1 MIKLLKNYKYISILL
16 ILVDIILISSII
28 LLGVK
33 ISILKEKSNYSDN
46 TDNNNNED
54 NNNKDNDDKNIT
66 KNISSIE
73 IVKMPSKIKYKEGEL
88 FDKSGMIV
96 KAIYD
101 DNSESFIDN
110 YTIDKINP
118 LTIYDS
124 KIIITY
130 SEKTISFNI
139 LIINDEGIE
148 IHPNQ
153 SKEKYTLEIL
163 EVITRFEIEDSDIS
177 NWIISEK
184 ENKTKIIE
192 NFSASGG
199 KYLSGI
205 DENVQNEGYLI
216 FNLNLICDSEITMSV
231 SYSKNEKWKNY
242 DIDISSMYTFIIDEN
257 KEVDIDGNGILN
269 LRDDVAKWQIIKYKS
284 YTLPKGYHTIS
295 IISSSNL
302 EMGTP
307 NIDYIDFKSIEI
319 EEIPI
324 EPDSDGKPSNDFHSL
339 LQYKYIL
346 DENPA
351 NIFNYATGVRDLS
364 RPKGNL
370 LDFSDSIDFSSSS
383 YVIQISSSQ
392 DFDSS
397 DTKIIKNL
405 KEKSYKIKNLKLG
418 KIIYYRGAIDEEN
431 LLTSKIYKLTINNLP
446 PRNLDIPGVDNS
458 RDIGGYKTT
467 LIENGIIKQGL
478 YYRTAKIHHI
488 TEEGKKILTKDL
500 GVKVEIDVREKEKN
514 TGPYVDGVEYHP
526 IPIPTGTKST
536 RFENFNEEYKKVF
549 SLIAESDKNPVV
561 LHCTAGADRTGIMS
575 FALLTLLGCEYN
587 DVAKD
592 YLFTNFGVQGKREI
606 DSEFNV
612 WWGKLDNFEGETK
625 AEKCKNWLI
634 SKGIEASTLEHI
646 RAIFIDGYKENL
658 SLNENNKYSSI
669 ITNFNINDLELPD
682 ITEGFLSFNTKKH
695 KK

>member
-216 FNLNLICDSEITMSV
+216 FNLNLICDSEIAMSV

-346 DENPA
+346 DENPE
-351 NIFNYATGVRDLS
+351 NIFKYTKGFKSLS
-364 RPKGNL
+364 RPDGNL
-370 LDFSDSIDFSSSS
+370 LDFSDSVKDSASSYIIQLSSSPN
-383 YVIQISSSQ
+383 
-392 DFDSS
+392 FDSP

-405 KEKSYKIKNLKLG
+405 EEKKYNLRKS
-418 KIIYYRGAIDEEN
+418 I
-431 LLTSKIYKLTINNLP
+431 TI
-446 PRNLDIPGVDNS
+446 
-458 RDIGGYKTT
+458 
-467 LIENGIIKQGL
+467 
-478 YYRTAKIHHI
+478 
-488 TEEGKKILTKDL
+488 
-500 GVKVEIDVREKEKN
+500 
-514 TGPYVDGVEYHP
+514 
-526 IPIPTGTKST
+526 
-536 RFENFNEEYKKVF
+536 F
-549 SLIAESDKNPVV
+549 
-561 LHCTAGADRTGIMS
+561 
-575 FALLTLLGCEYN
+575 
-587 DVAKD
+587 
-592 YLFTNFGVQGKREI
+592 
-606 DSEFNV
+606 
-612 WWGKLDNFEGETK
+612 
-625 AEKCKNWLI
+625 
-634 SKGIEASTLEHI
+634 
-646 RAIFIDGYKENL
+646 
-658 SLNENNKYSSI
+658 
-669 ITNFNINDLELPD
+669 
-682 ITEGFLSFNTKKH
+682 
-695 KK
+695 